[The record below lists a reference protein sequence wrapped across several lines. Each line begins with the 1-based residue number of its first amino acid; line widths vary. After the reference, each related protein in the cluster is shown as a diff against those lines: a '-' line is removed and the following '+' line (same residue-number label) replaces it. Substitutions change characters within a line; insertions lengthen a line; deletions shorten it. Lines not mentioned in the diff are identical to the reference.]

1 MAAEQGIT
9 SIYLACRGL
18 MARAVRRIVGQHDV
32 EDILQE
38 AFVRSFEAEGRQT
51 IRDARAFLMRTA
63 RNLALDHV
71 SRAAYRTTGPLD
83 QAHEDFFVDG
93 AALPDAQVDSERR
106 FLLFCQAVGGL
117 PEQCRRVFGAVEDE
131 AGGLVD
137 RDGAG
142 VGRRIGS
149 FLAGVDGEGFGLVR
163 HVRGPFKGGVKKVP
177 TSTPRSDQPRVG
189 VWVRSPLSVE
199 TERSGVLLVVRQTFG
214 NSTDTSCL
222 LYTSDAADE

>member
-71 SRAAYRTTGPLD
+71 SRAAYRTTGPMNRAD
-83 QAHEDFFVDG
+83 EENFVDG

-117 PEQCRRVFGAVEDE
+117 PEQCRRVFVLHKVYGMSHEEIAARLGIAQSTIQKHIAKGLLLCFEQMQDCARGERE
-131 AGGLVD
+131 AP
-137 RDGAG
+137 A
-142 VGRRIGS
+142 RRR
-149 FLAGVDGEGFGLVR
+149 A
-163 HVRGPFKGGVKKVP
+163 
-177 TSTPRSDQPRVG
+177 
-189 VWVRSPLSVE
+189 
-199 TERSGVLLVVRQTFG
+199 
-214 NSTDTSCL
+214 
-222 LYTSDAADE
+222 